1 LYHYYKPKGNTILYF
16 NTITM
21 RFCPHCKFMLYT
33 KMIPIQEGSETQD
46 VQLSYY
52 CKHCNWVEEMKLA
65 ETSIRSDENEMEDTK
80 TETSKHGESTCIY
93 QRNYKEDFIVD
104 RVISNRYTIYDY
116 TLPRVAYDCINEK
129 CATNREFD
137 ESRTVYITNVPA
149 DYSDKDIEQM
159 LTRHLGVKMDEIEER
174 QRIQLTNILL
184 VLKDA
189 KMVQNVSKMID
200 KKVED
205 EYTLHVESYQK
216 PRKEILYIKY
226 DPINMKYLYICSNC
240 GTSWK
245 KD

>member
-1 LYHYYKPKGNTILYF
+1 
-16 NTITM
+16 
-21 RFCPHCKFMLYT
+21 MLYT
-33 KMIPIQEGSETQD
+33 KMIPLFEGTDAQD

-52 CKHCNWVEEMKLA
+52 CKHCNWTEEMKLA
-65 ETSIRSDENEMEDTK
+65 ETEEKQSSIPST
-80 TETSKHGESTCIY
+80 TTSSCIY

-104 RVISNRYTIYDY
+104 RVISNRYTIFDH
-116 TLPRVAYDCINEK
+116 TLPRVAYECINEK
-129 CATNREFD
+129 CATNRSFD
-137 ESRTVYITNVPA
+137 DDRLVYITNIPA
-149 DYSDKDIEQM
+149 DYTDKDIDE
-159 LTRHLGVKMDEIEER
+159 LLERLLGVKMDDVEER

-189 KMVQNVSKMID
+189 KMVNTITKMVD

-205 EYTLHVESYQK
+205 EHTLHVETFQK

-245 KD
+245 KE

>member
-1 LYHYYKPKGNTILYF
+1 
-16 NTITM
+16 M

-33 KMIPIQEGSETQD
+33 KMIPIQEGSDTQD

-65 ETSIRSDENEMEDTK
+65 ESSNVSTNST
-80 TETSKHGESTCIY
+80 TPESTCIY
-93 QRNYKEDFIVD
+93 QRNYNEDYIVD
-104 RVISNRYTIYDY
+104 RVISNRYTVYDY

-129 CATNREFD
+129 CATNREVD

-149 DYSDKDIEQM
+149 DYSDKDIEEM
-159 LTRHLGVKMDEIEER
+159 LKRLLGVKMEDVEER
-174 QRIQLTNILL
+174 QRIQLTNILIL
-184 VLKDA
+184 LKDP
-189 KMVQNVSKMID
+189 KMVQQVKKMID
-200 KKVED
+200 NKVED
-205 EYTLHVESYQK
+205 EYTLHVETYQR